1 MGKPKIKRQPK
12 IARADDSGEKGHTQT
27 EQKVQ
32 TLCREREKKKD
43 NKQIINNGTIAREFR
58 RFLAT

>member
-1 MGKPKIKRQPK
+1 M
-12 IARADDSGEKGHTQT
+12 
-27 EQKVQ
+27 
-32 TLCREREKKKD
+32 EREKVERTIPVKSGGKATSKATSKAMRKAHSEKD

>member
-1 MGKPKIKRQPK
+1 M
-12 IARADDSGEKGHTQT
+12 
-27 EQKVQ
+27 
-32 TLCREREKKKD
+32 EREKVERTIPVKSGGKATSKAMRKAHSEKD